1 MLVAFQVGDEPL
13 VLTDAFGEPVHL
25 TFRHRQPRMVEEHLV
40 RADFR
45 LRAELVR
52 QPANGGFES
61 TPQAFLIAQKPVGA
75 GQEARGPA
83 Q

>member
-1 MLVAFQVGDEPL
+1 
-13 VLTDAFGEPVHL
+13 
-25 TFRHRQPRMVEEHLV
+25 V

-52 QPANGGFES
+52 QPVDGEFES
-61 TPQAFLIAQKPVGA
+61 TPQAFLIAQKPVGV
-75 GQEARGPA
+75 GQEARAPA